1 MEVDF
6 VTACTFFHKGQ
17 CEGLVLVPRDE
28 LRRRGVHIPFEHT
41 LYKIPVDA
49 IGPEFGEVGDA
60 RIGCEREERTLWSSE
75 LGRTGGEASFA
86 TFGDLSIRVPVGQ
99 SDAMRSRRV
108 RMKKVLDTTG
118 IWGGM

>member
-6 VTACTFFHKGQ
+6 VTACTFFHIGQ

-60 RIGCEREERTLWSSE
+60 QIGREREESTIWSSE
-75 LGRTGGEASFA
+75 LGRTGGVTRFE
-86 TFGDLSIRVPVGQ
+86 TFGDLSIRVP
-99 SDAMRSRRV
+99 
-108 RMKKVLDTTG
+108 
-118 IWGGM
+118 GGPDGCNEE